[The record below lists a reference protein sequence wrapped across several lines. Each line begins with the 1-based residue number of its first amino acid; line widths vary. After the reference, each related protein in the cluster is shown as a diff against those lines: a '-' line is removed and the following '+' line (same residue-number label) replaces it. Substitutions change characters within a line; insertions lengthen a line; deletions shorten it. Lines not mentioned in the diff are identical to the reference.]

1 MAKYAYILIV
11 YILKVRTGKKKNTN
25 SRTQCELV
33 KIIGKISLLSLLPT
47 YQETSTAPQ
56 EYLTETEGA
65 FARMLTK
72 L

>member
-11 YILKVRTGKKKNTN
+11 YILKVRTGEKNTN

-33 KIIGKISLLSLLPT
+33 KIIGKISFLSLLPT
-47 YQETSTAPQ
+47 YQEMLTAPQ
-56 EYLTETEGA
+56 EYPTETERA
-65 FARMLTK
+65 FAGMLTK